1 MANKT
6 YERIAPLYNLLD
18 APHELTWRRRQRA
31 SLFEGLSGRILDAGV
46 GTGRKV
52 AFYPAG
58 SQVIAIDKSPRML
71 KFARLESEKTGRP
84 AQFLEMDV
92 MKTAFPDRSFDG
104 IVATLL
110 FGILRE
116 DEQLRALTE
125 LARIC
130 KPCGSIRLLDYT
142 ISRRLL
148 PRLIMTLV
156 TPWSLYLFDQRF
168 DAKTEPHL
176 AAAGL
181 QIVERRDILGDSAN
195 ILVLRPTRPTSAFSP
210 SAASSAATLLA

>member
-1 MANKT
+1 MTKKT
-6 YERIAPLYNLLD
+6 YERIAPFYNLLD

-46 GTGRKV
+46 GTGRNV
-52 AFYPAG
+52 AFYPSDSRVVG
-58 SQVIAIDKSPRML
+58 IDKSPRML
-71 KFARLESEKTGRP
+71 RLARLESEKIGKP

-92 MKTAFPDRSFDG
+92 MRTAFPDRCFDG

-116 DEQLRALTE
+116 DQQLCALTE

-130 KPCGSIRLLDYT
+130 KPCGSIRLLDYAM
-142 ISRRLL
+142 SRRLL

-156 TPWSLYLFDQRF
+156 KPWSLYLFDQRF

-176 AAAGL
+176 ADAGL
-181 QIVERRDILGDSAN
+181 EVLERRDILGDAAK
-195 ILVLRPTRPTSAFSP
+195 ILVLRPSSSSPAFSP
-210 SAASSAATLLA
+210 GAASATATLHA